1 MTIPDS
7 RWGRE
12 GSLVSRMG
20 QRFASTRPGS
30 WTIRRLMPWDRK
42 LLMRTRGRRTL
53 LGPMG
58 AQMLV
63 LETIGR
69 KSGQPRLSPLVFSRD
84 AGDAV
89 IVVGSNFGQEHH
101 PAWTGNLIAHPR
113 ARVVA
118 GGVEVPVVAE
128 LLSGAEAEAGWQKM
142 VAATSVYAVYK
153 TRTER
158 DIRVFRLTPLL
169 GD

>member
-1 MTIPDS
+1 MTIPDY
-7 RWGRE
+7 RWGRDD
-12 GSLVSRMG
+12 SLISRMG
-20 QRFASTRPGS
+20 QRFAATRPGS

-42 LLMRTRGRRTL
+42 LLMRTSGRRTL

-58 AQMLV
+58 APMLV

-84 AGDAV
+84 GEAV

-101 PAWTGNLIAHPR
+101 PAWTGNLIANPQ
-113 ARVVA
+113 ARVIS

-142 VAATSVYAVYK
+142 VDATPVYAVYK
-153 TRTER
+153 TRTSR
-158 DIRVFRLTPLL
+158 DIRVFRLSPLL